1 MFKKRLENFS
11 NYTTPQIEC
20 LVKADANENL
30 LELHEELK
38 DIILDTLKNS
48 IPNLCFYP
56 EINSQPLKEA
66 LAKFYNLKSENFIVG
81 NGSDQIIQLIVQ
93 ACCDQDDHVFF
104 LYPSFTMYRI
114 TAELFDVGFCFFDIT
129 SQWKIDV
136 EKVIAKISANERI
149 KVIFIDTPNNPTGIA
164 WSAENLKTLVEAF
177 PSKLIVIDN
186 AYGEYSDIDYIE
198 FVRRYN
204 NTIILKT
211 FSKIGF
217 AGIRCGY
224 GIANENI
231 IKNLH
236 KVKPPYNVNVLTQN
250 IAIKVLE
257 NFEKLKDNIQLIKDE
272 RDRMIQKLKEYYYV
286 IQSEANFVTVVD
298 EYADRIFEY
307 LVAKKILVKKFEV
320 GDKKLLRIT
329 LGKPQDND
337 IITENLIRFKKE
349 NAKDGSKSC

>member
-30 LELHEELK
+30 LELPEELK
-38 DIILDTLKNS
+38 GIILDTLKNS
-48 IPNLCFYP
+48 MFDLRFYP

-66 LAKFYNLKSENFIVG
+66 LARFYSLKSENFIVG
-81 NGSDQIIQLIVQ
+81 NGSDQIIQLIIQ
-93 ACCDQDDHVFF
+93 ACCEENDQVFF

-114 TAELFDVGFCFFDIT
+114 TAELFGVGSCFFDIT
-129 SQWKIDV
+129 PHWEIDV
-136 EKVIAKISANERI
+136 EKVIDKIRVNERI
-149 KVIFIDTPNNPTGIA
+149 KVIFIDTPNNPTGIV
-164 WSAENLKTLVEAF
+164 WSTENLKAVVEAF
-177 PSKLIVIDN
+177 PSKLVVIDN
-186 AYGEYSDIDYIE
+186 AYGEYSNIDYIE
-198 FVRRYN
+198 FARRYN
-204 NTIILKT
+204 NTIIIKT

-236 KVKPPYNVNVLTQN
+236 KVKPPYNVNVLTQH

-257 NFEKLKDNIQLIKDE
+257 NFEKLKNNIQLIKNE
-272 RDRMIQKLKEYYYV
+272 RDKMIQKLKEYYFV
-286 IQSEANFVTVVD
+286 IRSEANFVTVVD
-298 EYADRIFEY
+298 EYADKIFEY
-307 LVAKKILVKKFEV
+307 LIANKILVKKFEV

-337 IITENLIRFKKE
+337 IIIENLIRFKKE
-349 NAKDGSKSC
+349 NAKNGSKSG

>member
-1 MFKKRLENFS
+1 M
-11 NYTTPQIEC
+11 
-20 LVKADANENL
+20 
-30 LELHEELK
+30 
-38 DIILDTLKNS
+38 
-48 IPNLCFYP
+48 
-56 EINSQPLKEA
+56 
-66 LAKFYNLKSENFIVG
+66 
-81 NGSDQIIQLIVQ
+81 
-93 ACCDQDDHVFF
+93 
-104 LYPSFTMYRI
+104 
-114 TAELFDVGFCFFDIT
+114 FFDIT

-320 GDKKLLRIT
+320 GDK
-329 LGKPQDND
+329 N
-337 IITENLIRFKKE
+337 F
-349 NAKDGSKSC
+349 

>member
-1 MFKKRLENFS
+1 MFRKRLENFS

-30 LELHEELK
+30 LELPEELK
-38 DIILDTLKNS
+38 NIILDTLKNS
-48 IPNLCFYP
+48 ISNLCFYP

-66 LAKFYNLKSENFIVG
+66 LARFYNLKNENFIVG

-93 ACCDQDDHVFF
+93 ACCEEDDQVFF

-114 TAELFDVGFCFFDIT
+114 TAELFDVGFCFFDFT
-129 SQWKIDV
+129 SQWEIDIDKIIDRIKTN
-136 EKVIAKISANERI
+136 EKI

-164 WSAENLKTLVEAF
+164 WSTENLKALVEAF
-177 PSKLIVIDN
+177 PSKLVVIDN

-236 KVKPPYNVNVLTQN
+236 KVKPPYNVNILTQH

-257 NFEKLKDNIQLIKDE
+257 NFEILKDNIKFIKNE
-272 RDRMIQKLKEYYYV
+272 RDKMIQKLKGYYCV

-298 EYADRIFEY
+298 EYADKIFEY
-307 LVAKKILVKKFEV
+307 LVTNKILVKKFDV
-320 GDKKLLRIT
+320 GSHKLLRIT

-337 IITENLIRFKKE
+337 IIIENLIRFKKE
-349 NAKDGSKSC
+349 KA